1 MTFAQEITGT
11 RSMNPQP
18 THFSL
23 KRKLRP
29 TLKVNYFC
37 CLSVFTIIITY
48 VYRCS
53 DGAISTFAF
62 RAKMWDCEVAK
73 ASLSHLRPI
82 GEIVKVDYV
91 HLFEP
96 LPKSWRVIISNKR
109 LVGHIAHMIFFFQSF
124 EIFKCETLLKY
135 CKTYK
140 NSHIHVYLKIWQYII
155 YKQYTN
161 RR

>member
-109 LVGHIAHMIFFFQSF
+109 LVGHIAHMIFFFN
-124 EIFKCETLLKY
+124 LLKFLSV
-135 CKTYK
+135 KLFLNIVKLT
-140 NSHIHVYLKIWQYII
+140 KILIYMYI
-155 YKQYTN
+155 
-161 RR
+161 